1 MLAAAE
7 IKVGSR
13 TGTGMTREVQRRLF
27 DPFFTTKDQG
37 RGTGLGLSTVYG
49 IIKQSGG
56 EIFVHSELGE
66 GSSFNVY
73 FPHFTATSEHPLPAA
88 KDLEVRGGFET
99 VLLVEDDVNVRS
111 LATRVLTGYGYKVLV
126 APGGVEALAIASD
139 PFTLI
144 DVVLTDVVMPGING
158 RELLEQIVAA
168 RPGLASL
175 LMSGYTDD
183 EVLRRGVM
191 QGEAVFLQK
200 PFTPEQLARKVRLA
214 LDLAV
219 MPTPV

>member
-1 MLAAAE
+1 
-7 IKVGSR
+7 
-13 TGTGMTREVQRRLF
+13 
-27 DPFFTTKDQG
+27 
-37 RGTGLGLSTVYG
+37 
-49 IIKQSGG
+49 
-56 EIFVHSELGE
+56 
-66 GSSFNVY
+66 
-73 FPHFTATSEHPLPAA
+73 
-88 KDLEVRGGFET
+88 
-99 VLLVEDDVNVRS
+99 
-111 LATRVLTGYGYKVLV
+111 VLTGFGYKVLV
-126 APGGVEALAIASD
+126 ASSGVEALAIASD
-139 PFTLI
+139 PSTLI

-158 RELLEQIVAA
+158 RELLERIVAA

-219 MPTPV
+219 MPTLA